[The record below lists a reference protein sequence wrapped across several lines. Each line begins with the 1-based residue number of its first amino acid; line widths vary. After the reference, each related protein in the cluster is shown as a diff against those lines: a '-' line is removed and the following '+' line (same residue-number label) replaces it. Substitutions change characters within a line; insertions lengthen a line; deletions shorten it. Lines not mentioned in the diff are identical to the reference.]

1 MLVWNCSA
9 VVDDDSRLGE
19 GGLLAEVVEVLM
31 GRTESERD
39 IGKAVFVGVVANERW
54 RRAKTNTK

>member
-39 IGKAVFVGVVANERW
+39 IGKAVFVGVVANER
-54 RRAKTNTK
+54 